1 MEAIS
6 KQEILDIRRVRWG
19 AQPAPLLP
27 RSLRAAW
34 AYDQLPDW
42 ASAEA
47 GLPISATVAD
57 LGPEVWGTLRTLSKR
72 LQHYLQ
78 FLVRT
83 RIAALGET
91 ACFDRR
97 WPAGLKISD
106 IAWQTRTRN
115 CLERSNLLN
124 DPQQLTNLT
133 FNHLSVVHRIGA
145 LGVVDFCA
153 TLEGAMDLYAKL
165 AAELGVGSAGRQ
177 ADDPISALLDIA
189 SQEWAAQVSET
200 DPRFRSLLPGG
211 HGTLQ
216 DRIERLLPT
225 PDTSQAMAD
234 ALDLLGRSRTIQQRI
249 EALSREPL
257 EQALMTLLHGLSGA
271 EGSRLDTIA
280 MRLGWTGTESL
291 TLRECSERLGVT
303 RERVRQIQIAV
314 LKRIPEHEIF
324 MPQLDAALELLE
336 EIAPVSADEAM
347 SRLRNS
353 GITRCDFH
361 PRSLLEA
368 ASLLRKTTSLSLV
381 GAGGHTILGSDE
393 GTKLVQLVS
402 ALARKYAAQSGVTS
416 VFRILDGL
424 EARGHTIGEDHLKAI
439 LHSDPQCAF
448 LTEDWLSAQD
458 SPARRNRLLNVAR
471 KVLSVAAPQTVV
483 SIRDAARRNDRAR
496 TYHPRYAGL
505 VLPPLDVVESFFSRQ
520 EGLRVADGLVY
531 SLAPLDY
538 TRELRETERIMVDVL
553 RSSPAGVL
561 DRSSFLEGCR
571 ARGMNENTFSQ
582 YTSYSAI
589 LDHVGTDIWKLRGV
603 MVDPAAVEAVRIS
616 NHLQPRE
623 RRVLGHGWSEDGK
636 LWVAARIP
644 HTGAT
649 SLVIGCPGPIRR
661 YLSGRDFE
669 CRVKETH
676 HRCGTIGINE
686 KGASYGYGSFI
697 GRYGLDE
704 GDILLAEF
712 DLLAGTVDLS
722 VGSENLLDGE
732 L

>member
-19 AQPAPLLP
+19 AQPTPLLP

-34 AYDQLPDW
+34 ANEQLPDW

-47 GLPISATVAD
+47 GLSISATVAD

-83 RIAALGET
+83 RLAALGET
-91 ACFDRR
+91 ACFDRS
-97 WPAGLKISD
+97 WPAGLRISD

-115 CLERSNLLN
+115 CLERSNLLD
-124 DPQQLTNLT
+124 DPQRLTDLT
-133 FNHLSVVHRIGA
+133 FNDLSAIHRIGA
-145 LGVVDFCA
+145 LGAVDFCA
-153 TLEGAMDLYAKL
+153 TLEGAMDLYTKL
-165 AAELGVGSAGRQ
+165 SADLGAASIAHQ
-177 ADDPISALLDIA
+177 ADSPISALLDIA
-189 SQEWAAQVSET
+189 RQEWAAQVSEK
-200 DPRFRSLLPGG
+200 DPRFKSLLPSGQ
-211 HGTLQ
+211 GTLQ
-216 DRIERLLPT
+216 DRIERLLPM
-225 PDTSQAMAD
+225 PDTSQTVAA
-234 ALDLLGRSRTIQQRI
+234 ALDLVDRSQTIRRRI
-249 EALSREPL
+249 EALSEEPL
-257 EQALMTLLHGLSGA
+257 EQALIALLRGLSGA
-271 EGSRLDTIA
+271 EATRVDAIA
-280 MRLGWTGTESL
+280 MRLGWTGTEPL
-291 TLRECSERLGVT
+291 TLKECSERLGVT
-303 RERVRQIQIAV
+303 RERVRQIQVAV
-314 LKRIPEHEIF
+314 LKKIPEHEVF

-347 SRLRNS
+347 SRLRQS
-353 GITRCDFH
+353 GITRADFH
-361 PRSLLEA
+361 LRSLLDA
-368 ASLLRKTTSLSLV
+368 ARLLGKTTSLSLV
-381 GAGGHTILGSDE
+381 GAGGRMILGSDPSAR
-393 GTKLVQLVS
+393 LVQLAG

-416 VFRILDGL
+416 VVRILDGL
-424 EARGHTIGEDHLKAI
+424 EAKGHTIDEDHLRAI
-439 LHSDPQCAF
+439 LHCSLQCEF

-471 KVLSVAAPQTVV
+471 KVLSVAAPQTIAG
-483 SIRDAARRNDRAR
+483 IRDAARRNERAR

-505 VLPPLDVVESFFSRQ
+505 VLPPLNVMESFFGRQ
-520 EGLRVADGLVY
+520 EGFRVADGLVY
-531 SLAPLDY
+531 SLTPLDY
-538 TRELRETERIMVDVL
+538 TRELSETERIMVDVL

-561 DRSSFLEGCR
+561 DRGSFLEGCL

-603 MVDPAAVEAVRIS
+603 IVDPAAVEAVRIA

-623 RRVLGHGWSEDGK
+623 RRVLGHGWSEDGR

-644 HTGAT
+644 HTGAA
-649 SLVIGCPGPIRR
+649 SLVVGCPGPIRR
-661 YLSGRDFE
+661 YLSGRNFE
-669 CRVKETH
+669 CQVKETH

-686 KGASYGYGSFI
+686 KGMSYGYGPFI
-697 GRYGLDE
+697 RRYGLDE

-712 DLLAGTVDLS
+712 DLLAGTVNLS
-722 VGSENLLDGE
+722 VGSESLLDSD